1 MVWTF
6 TISKCPN
13 HEGDC
18 ANFCGLLRKAENY
31 QFQNLSF
38 ASPGKHVPILQD
50 FFWWEMID
58 KTAMQH
64 DESRCFV
71 NEKQNSVVHTAI
83 YKD

>member
-1 MVWTF
+1 MYST
-6 TISKCPN
+6 
-13 HEGDC
+13 G
-18 ANFCGLLRKAENY
+18 
-31 QFQNLSF
+31 
-38 ASPGKHVPILQD
+38 
-50 FFWWEMID
+50 FFLWEMID